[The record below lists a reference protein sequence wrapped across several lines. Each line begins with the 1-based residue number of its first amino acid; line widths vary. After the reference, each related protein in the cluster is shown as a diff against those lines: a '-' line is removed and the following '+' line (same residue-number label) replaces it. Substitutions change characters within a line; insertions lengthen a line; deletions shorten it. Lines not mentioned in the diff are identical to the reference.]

1 MKHTPELIVMLTH
14 NDVTVPDAAA
24 VFARCQH
31 THARYWGFKEE
42 GLPFAEMQAL
52 FAQMKACGKTT
63 CLEVIAYTEPECLH
77 GAEMAAACGCDI
89 LMGTV
94 YSDAV
99 HAYCRAHGLRYM
111 PFVGQISGRPS
122 ILHGTPAGMICEAEG
137 YLAKGVDGIDL
148 LGYRYTGDAAA
159 LNRAFIAAVHAPICL
174 AGSVNSFARLDEIKA
189 AGAAYFT
196 IGSAF
201 LRTLLAGISPTRS
214 TPSATIWRPRML
226 ERWYPTAHVPSV
238 FAIDY
243 EKLSALGYKGILF
256 DIDNTLVH
264 HGDDSTPE
272 VDALFRHIHSLGLK
286 TLLLSDNSAVRI
298 ERFNRNIRTLFIAEA
313 GKPDP
318 AAYRRAC
325 AILGLPPE
333 QVVCVGDQVFRDIR
347 GANSAGLDSILV
359 DFIRLPGE
367 THYGKKRVLEKVILW
382 FYHRDPRRR
391 GRLDGIGK

>member
-1 MKHTPELIVMLTH
+1 
-14 NDVTVPDAAA
+14 
-24 VFARCQH
+24 
-31 THARYWGFKEE
+31 
-42 GLPFAEMQAL
+42 
-52 FAQMKACGKTT
+52 
-63 CLEVIAYTEPECLH
+63 
-77 GAEMAAACGCDI
+77 
-89 LMGTV
+89 
-94 YSDAV
+94 
-99 HAYCRAHGLRYM
+99 
-111 PFVGQISGRPS
+111 
-122 ILHGTPAGMICEAEG
+122 
-137 YLAKGVDGIDL
+137 
-148 LGYRYTGDAAA
+148 
-159 LNRAFIAAVHAPICL
+159 
-174 AGSVNSFARLDEIKA
+174 
-189 AGAAYFT
+189 
-196 IGSAF
+196 
-201 LRTLLAGISPTRS
+201 
-214 TPSATIWRPRML
+214 ML

-243 EKLSALGYKGILF
+243 EKLAALSYKGILF

-333 QVVCVGDQVFRDIR
+333 QVVCVGDQLFRDIR
-347 GANSAGLDSILV
+347 GANRAGLDSILV

-367 THYGKKRVLEKVILW
+367 THYGKKRVLEKAILW

>member
-1 MKHTPELIVMLTH
+1 
-14 NDVTVPDAAA
+14 
-24 VFARCQH
+24 
-31 THARYWGFKEE
+31 
-42 GLPFAEMQAL
+42 
-52 FAQMKACGKTT
+52 
-63 CLEVIAYTEPECLH
+63 
-77 GAEMAAACGCDI
+77 
-89 LMGTV
+89 
-94 YSDAV
+94 
-99 HAYCRAHGLRYM
+99 
-111 PFVGQISGRPS
+111 
-122 ILHGTPAGMICEAEG
+122 
-137 YLAKGVDGIDL
+137 
-148 LGYRYTGDAAA
+148 
-159 LNRAFIAAVHAPICL
+159 
-174 AGSVNSFARLDEIKA
+174 
-189 AGAAYFT
+189 
-196 IGSAF
+196 
-201 LRTLLAGISPTRS
+201 
-214 TPSATIWRPRML
+214 ML

-243 EKLSALGYKGILF
+243 EKLAALGYKGILF

-272 VDALFRHIHSLGLK
+272 VDALFRHIHSL
-286 TLLLSDNSAVRI
+286 
-298 ERFNRNIRTLFIAEA
+298 FIAEA

-325 AILGLPPE
+325 AMLGLPPE

>member
-1 MKHTPELIVMLTH
+1 LTH
-14 NDVTVPDAAA
+14 NDITVPDAAA

-31 THARYWGFKEE
+31 TRARYWGFKEE

-63 CLEVIAYTEPECLH
+63 CLEVVAYTEPECLH

-122 ILHGTPAGMICEAEG
+122 ILHGTPAEMICEAEG

-148 LGYRYTGDAAA
+148 LGYRYTSAAA
-159 LNRAFIAAVHAPICL
+159 VMNQTFIAAVQRRSAGGIGQL
-174 AGSVNSFARLDEIKA
+174 AVDEIKLPA
-189 AGAAYFT
+189 ACST

-201 LRTLLAGISPTRS
+201 LRRFCGISPTRS
-214 TPSATIWRPRML
+214 TPSATMWRPRSR
-226 ERWYPTAHVPSV
+226 RWYPTACLAYLPSTMKARGLQRLLTPV
-238 FAIDY
+238 
-243 EKLSALGYKGILF
+243 GP
-256 DIDNTLVH
+256 H
-264 HGDDSTPE
+264 DDHAG

-325 AILGLPPE
+325 AMLGLPPE

-367 THYGKKRVLEKVILW
+367 THYGKKRVLEKAILW

>member
-31 THARYWGFKEE
+31 TRARYWGFKEE

-52 FAQMKACGKTT
+52 FARMKACGKTT
-63 CLEVIAYTEPECLH
+63 CLEVVAYTEPECLR

-159 LNRAFIAAVHAPICL
+159 LNRAFITAVHAPICL

-243 EKLSALGYKGILF
+243 EKLAALGYKGILF

-286 TLLLSDNSAVRI
+286 TLLLSDNSAARI

-325 AILGLPPE
+325 AMLGLPPE
-333 QVVCVGDQVFRDIR
+333 QVVCVGDQLFRDIR

-367 THYGKKRVLEKVILW
+367 THYGKKRVLEKAILW

>member
-31 THARYWGFKEE
+31 TRARYWGFKEE
-42 GLPFAEMQAL
+42 GLSFAEMQAL
-52 FAQMKACGKTT
+52 FARMKACGKTT
-63 CLEVIAYTEPECLH
+63 CLEVVAYTEPECLR

-148 LGYRYTGDAAA
+148 LGYRYTGDAAP

-243 EKLSALGYKGILF
+243 EKLAALGYKGILF

-286 TLLLSDNSAVRI
+286 TLLLSDNSAARI

-325 AILGLPPE
+325 AMLGLPPE
-333 QVVCVGDQVFRDIR
+333 QVVCIGDQVFRDIR
-347 GANSAGLDSILV
+347 GANRAALDSILV

-367 THYGKKRVLEKVILW
+367 THYGKKRVLEKSILW
-382 FYHRDPRRR
+382 FYHRDPRCR

>member
-1 MKHTPELIVMLTH
+1 
-14 NDVTVPDAAA
+14 
-24 VFARCQH
+24 
-31 THARYWGFKEE
+31 
-42 GLPFAEMQAL
+42 
-52 FAQMKACGKTT
+52 
-63 CLEVIAYTEPECLH
+63 
-77 GAEMAAACGCDI
+77 
-89 LMGTV
+89 
-94 YSDAV
+94 
-99 HAYCRAHGLRYM
+99 
-111 PFVGQISGRPS
+111 
-122 ILHGTPAGMICEAEG
+122 
-137 YLAKGVDGIDL
+137 
-148 LGYRYTGDAAA
+148 
-159 LNRAFIAAVHAPICL
+159 
-174 AGSVNSFARLDEIKA
+174 
-189 AGAAYFT
+189 
-196 IGSAF
+196 
-201 LRTLLAGISPTRS
+201 
-214 TPSATIWRPRML
+214 ML

-243 EKLSALGYKGILF
+243 EKLAALGYKGILF
-256 DIDNTLVH
+256 DIDNT
-264 HGDDSTPE
+264 
-272 VDALFRHIHSLGLK
+272 LFRHIHSLGLK

>member
-99 HAYCRAHGLRYM
+99 HACCRAHGLRYM

-382 FYHRDPRRR
+382 FYHRNPRRR